1 MPIQT
6 LSIYASTGPGPG
18 VNQFLHWVQSG
29 LSLAEVQAL
38 TEERIRLGEPVLA
51 GFERASRGPRAISA
65 YLRRAIET
73 GAYSEGD
80 RLPPERQLAAT
91 FHAARSTVR
100 RALDQLEKAGLVSR
114 RLGSG
119 TFVGSVTSARRGIDL
134 VDQVSPLQLIE
145 ARLAVEPFTTRLAVL
160 HATRRN
166 LEEMEAVLIHA
177 EESINDK
184 DSFSKWDGEFHL
196 LIAHASS
203 NPLLIN
209 IYRQINHVRLHAQ
222 WDAMKEKILTP
233 EVIAAYNRQHRAVFN
248 ALHARD
254 TQSAYTMITE
264 HLEKARDD
272 LLKANSP

>member
-1 MPIQT
+1 
-6 LSIYASTGPGPG
+6 
-18 VNQFLHWVQSG
+18 V
-29 LSLAEVQAL
+29 
-38 TEERIRLGEPVLA
+38 TEERIRLAESVLA
-51 GFERASRGPRAISA
+51 GFDKPSRGPRAISA

-91 FHAARSTVR
+91 FQAARSTVR

-119 TFVGSVTSARRGIDL
+119 TFVGTTAASARRNIDL
-134 VDQVSPLQLIE
+134 VDQVSPIQLIE

-166 LEEMEAVLIHA
+166 LDDMEAVLIHA
-177 EESINDK
+177 EESVSDK

-196 LIAHASS
+196 LIARASA

-209 IYRQINHVRLHAQ
+209 VYRQINHVRLHAQ
-222 WDAMKEKILTP
+222 WDAMKEKVLTP
-233 EVIAAYNRQHRAVFN
+233 DVIVAYNRQHRGIFD
-248 ALHARD
+248 ALNARD
-254 TQSAYTMITE
+254 AQGAYTMITE

-272 LLKANSP
+272 LLRANSP

>member
-1 MPIQT
+1 MTDSQSRAADAVLISLVKPHH
-6 LSIYASTGPGPG
+6 G
-18 VNQFLHWVQSG
+18 VG
-29 LSLAEVQAL
+29 
-38 TEERIRLGEPVLA
+38 T
-51 GFERASRGPRAISA
+51 ISA

-100 RALDQLEKAGLVSR
+100 RALDQLERAGLVSR

-119 TFVGSVTSARRGIDL
+119 TFVGATSTINRRNVDL
-134 VDQVSPLQLIE
+134 ADQVSPLQLIE
-145 ARLAVEPFTTRLAVL
+145 ARLAVEPYTTRLAVL

-166 LEEMEAVLIHA
+166 LDDMETVLLHG
-177 EESINDK
+177 EESIGDK

-196 LIAHASS
+196 LIAHASG

-209 IYRQINHVRLHAQ
+209 VYRQINHVRLHAQ

-233 EVIAAYNRQHRAVFN
+233 ECITDYNRQHRDIFD
-248 ALHARD
+248 ALNERD
-254 TQSAYTMITE
+254 AQRAQALITE

-272 LLKANSP
+272 LVKANSP

>member
-1 MPIQT
+1 M
-6 LSIYASTGPGPG
+6 
-18 VNQFLHWVQSG
+18 
-29 LSLAEVQAL
+29 
-38 TEERIRLGEPVLA
+38 TEERFRLAQAVPA
-51 GFERASRGPRAISA
+51 GFDKPSRGPRAISA
-65 YLRRAIET
+65 YIRRAIET

-80 RLPPERQLAAT
+80 RLPPERQLAET
-91 FHAARSTVR
+91 FQAARSTVR

-119 TFVGSVTSARRGIDL
+119 TFVGASATSRRSSDL
-134 VDQVSPLQLIE
+134 ADQVSPLQLIE

-166 LEEMEAVLIHA
+166 LDDMEMVLIHA
-177 EESINDK
+177 EEAVNDK

-196 LIAHASS
+196 LIAHASA

-209 IYRQINHVRLHAQ
+209 VYRQINHVRLHAQ
-222 WDAMKEKILTP
+222 WDAMKEQILTP
-233 EVIAAYNRQHRAVFN
+233 DVIADYNRQHRAIFD

-254 TQSAYTMITE
+254 AQGAFALITQ

-272 LLKANSP
+272 LLRANSP

>member
-1 MPIQT
+1 MTDQ
-6 LSIYASTGPGPG
+6 
-18 VNQFLHWVQSG
+18 
-29 LSLAEVQAL
+29 
-38 TEERIRLGEPVLA
+38 RIREVVPVLGRLA
-51 GFERASRGPRAISA
+51 KPSRGPRAISA
-65 YLRRAIET
+65 YLQRAIET

-119 TFVGSVTSARRGIDL
+119 TFVGATATSARRVSDL
-134 VDQVSPLQLIE
+134 ADQVSPLQLIE

-160 HATRRN
+160 HATRRD
-166 LEEMEAVLIHA
+166 LDDMEVVLAHA
-177 EESINDK
+177 EDAVNDK
-184 DSFSKWDGEFHL
+184 DDFSKWDGEFHL
-196 LIAHASS
+196 LIARASA

-209 IYRQINHVRLHAQ
+209 VYRQINHVRLHAQ

-233 EVIAAYNRQHRAVFN
+233 DVIAAYNRQHRGIFN
-248 ALHARD
+248 ALNERD
-254 TQSAYTMITE
+254 AQGAYALITE

-272 LLKANSP
+272 LVRASSP